1 MSHIRKEIYNY
12 FTLHGIYL
20 PKYPL
25 DVLEADMKFRVSK
38 GESSF
43 SLLSEYISDS
53 KYEKYTEKT
62 KGQYVLEKK
71 DRALSRRAIIRI
83 NEDGSQT
90 EFESIYAAAMALGL
104 HKNSVGN
111 ISKACD
117 NGLVSYKHKWK
128 WPEHTIAY
136 VLGPSFGSTG
146 EATPSTK

>member
-1 MSHIRKEIYNY
+1 MTYEGKGGKQHTASTLADKIGMGINQRISGSRK
-12 FTLHGIYL
+12 
-20 PKYPL
+20 
-25 DVLEADMKFRVSK
+25 
-38 GESSF
+38 
-43 SLLSEYISDS
+43 SDS